1 MKTEIAV
8 LNLPNYGI
16 TDDKKITQHA
26 EAVCKA
32 LGGLS
37 YNEAAATLEVA
48 KAMCEDYC
56 LLKVGEAE

>member
-1 MKTEIAV
+1 MKTEIV
-8 LNLPNYGI
+8 LLNLVNYRI
-16 TDDKKITQHA
+16 TDKEKITQHA

-56 LLKVGEAE
+56 LLKVEERE